1 MLISDFLH
9 PVPLNHVSNATF
21 FFQKIHAQFP
31 GNTLVN
37 CCRVVAKLAGKTVDL
52 VIDTDEERKA
62 ASYKAFNPTNKFP
75 ILETPEGNI
84 QESHA
89 IAKFLAHGHA
99 TLLGANAVERA
110 QIDSWL
116 NWVQSGVLQ
125 SAMPA
130 FYAILGRRTDVTQ
143 AEFNDAVKSIK
154 ENCRA
159 LDQALTGD
167 WIVGNSVT
175 VADIVLAASLSGA
188 FQLVL
193 DQGFKKAGAKVC
205 AWFERVSALPEF
217 RAIYGNV
224 KMATKSM
231 KPVIKVEEKKPKA
244 AAAAAAAK
252 PAEVKVVN
260 PLDELA
266 KTCEFDLFNFKTFFV
281 NHPDKKGVAVDEML
295 QKKGK
300 DGFRWWFV
308 HYDKVGTE
316 GQVMYMFQN
325 MLEGFIQR
333 LDGFRKHA
341 FGRVCMTKDEPDLE
355 IKGVLL
361 VRGDVVPQE
370 LIDHPQW
377 EYMQARKMDWDNVA
391 DMNLVREY
399 MSSKEEGQVNG
410 ELCQMAMWHK

>member
-1 MLISDFLH
+1 
-9 PVPLNHVSNATF
+9 
-21 FFQKIHAQFP
+21 
-31 GNTLVN
+31 
-37 CCRVVAKLAGKTVDL
+37 
-52 VIDTDEERKA
+52 
-62 ASYKAFNPTNKFP
+62 
-75 ILETPEGNI
+75 
-84 QESHA
+84 
-89 IAKFLAHGHA
+89 
-99 TLLGANAVERA
+99 
-110 QIDSWL
+110 
-116 NWVQSGVLQ
+116 
-125 SAMPA
+125 MPA
-130 FYAILGRRTDVTQ
+130 MLAILGMSTSVTQ
-143 AEFNDAVKSIK
+143 PEFNDAVKSIK
-154 ENCRA
+154 ENARA
-159 LDQALTGD
+159 IDSALTGD

-175 VADIVLAASLSGA
+175 VADIVLAASFSHA
-188 FQLVL
+188 FQMVL
-193 DQGFKKAGAKVC
+193 DTGFKKAGAKVC
-205 AWFERVSALPEF
+205 AWFARVAALPEF
-217 RAIYGNV
+217 VAVFGKIKQG
-224 KMATKSM
+224 TKSM
-231 KPVIKVEEKKPKA
+231 KPVIKTEEKKPKA
-244 AAAAAAAK
+244 AAAAAAK
-252 PAEVKVVN
+252 PAEKKDVN

-361 VRGDVVPQE
+361 VRGEGIPQE

-377 EYMQARKMDWDNVA
+377 EYMQARKLDWSNDA
-391 DMNLVREY
+391 DMTLVREY
-399 MSSKEEGQVNG
+399 MSSKEEGMVNG